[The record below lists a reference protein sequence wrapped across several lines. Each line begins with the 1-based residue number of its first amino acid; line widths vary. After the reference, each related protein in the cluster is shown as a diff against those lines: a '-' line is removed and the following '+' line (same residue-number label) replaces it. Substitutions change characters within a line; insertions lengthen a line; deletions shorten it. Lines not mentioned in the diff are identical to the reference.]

1 MATVRIPTP
10 LRKLTNGEAEVTAS
24 GSSIGE
30 ILNNLDQN
38 FSGLK
43 ERICDESGNVRRF
56 VNVYLNDEDIRFLSN
71 LETQVQD
78 NDSISIV
85 PAIAG
90 GMEVKKKIYLTFVKS
105 KIKEPVIWE
114 MGNKFKVITNVRQAS
129 ISDEIGLVAL
139 ELDGDDAEI
148 EKAIEHAR
156 SRGIKVEPI
165 DQNVIEG

>member
-10 LRKLTNGEAEVTAS
+10 LRKLTNGEAEVSAT
-24 GSSIGE
+24 GGNIKE
-30 ILNNLDQN
+30 ILDNLDQS

-71 LETQVQD
+71 LETAVKE

-90 GMEVKKKIYLTFVKS
+90 GMEVKKKVYLTFARD

-114 MGNKFKVITNVRQAS
+114 MGNQFKVITNVRQAS